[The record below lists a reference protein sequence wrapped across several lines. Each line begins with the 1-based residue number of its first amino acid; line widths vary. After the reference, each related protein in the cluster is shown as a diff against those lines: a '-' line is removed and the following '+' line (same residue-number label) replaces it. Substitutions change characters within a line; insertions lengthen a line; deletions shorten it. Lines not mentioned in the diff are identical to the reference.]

1 MKNLFIIAAA
11 VAAMAACTKNSVVYD
26 DSQNE
31 IGFIPVPDVVGK
43 ANVHGPI
50 GTDGTGNTG
59 TYPTNETFGVFA
71 YHTTTQ
77 GAGTAWNTFHGGQT
91 PSKYINN
98 GEFVWHADLNSFAGA
113 TPYYWPKT
121 GSLAFAGY
129 SPYADLKDKVDY
141 APEQTAPA
149 LTITDFEQGTYK
161 WVHDATAVTNETIDV
176 MWFDVNDQNSTS
188 QNDVPVVFKHALTW
202 IDFKLKEAE
211 STPDNMFTIKKVTL
225 TNIYPGGDFTSA
237 TDTWTPNG
245 TLTDIVLFYNDAT
258 GTNLTADAVLDL
270 GKLLIVPQA
279 VGGNKPNSA
288 KSQIVIEYTQNTS
301 ASEPLT
307 ETITRD
313 LTASDVSGIQ
323 TWELGKH
330 YTYNISF
337 SLNEIEITATVA
349 DWDVANGGDITVGGN
364 N

>member
-31 IGFIPVPDVVGK
+31 IGFIPVSDVVGK

-59 TYPTNETFGVFA
+59 TYPTDETFGVFA

-91 PSKYINN
+91 PSEYINN

-129 SPYADLKDKVDY
+129 SPYADLKDIVDY
-141 APEQTAPA
+141 APEQTTPG
-149 LTITDFEQGTYK
+149 LTIAKFVQGTYN

-176 MWFDVNDQNSTS
+176 MWFDVNDQNSAS
-188 QNDVPVVFKHALTW
+188 QNDVAVVFKHALTW

-211 STPDNMFTIKKVTL
+211 GTADNMFTIKKVTL

-237 TDTWTPNG
+237 TETWTPKG
-245 TLTDIVLFYNDAT
+245 TLTDIVLFDNDAT
-258 GTNLTADAVLDL
+258 GTNLTAGG
-270 GKLLIVPQA
+270 GKT
-279 VGGNKPNSA
+279 NSA
-288 KSQIVIEYTQNTS
+288 KSQITIEYTQNTS

-307 ETITRD
+307 ETVTRD
-313 LTASDVSGIQ
+313 LTASEVSGVQ
-323 TWELGKH
+323 KWLLGTH

-337 SLNEIEITATVA
+337 GLNEIEITATVA
-349 DWDVANGGDITVGGN
+349 GWDVANGGDITVGGN

>member
-59 TYPTNETFGVFA
+59 TYPETETFGVFA

-77 GAGTAWNTFHGGQT
+77 DAGTAWNTFHGGT
-91 PSKYINN
+91 APSEYINN

-129 SPYADLKDKVDY
+129 SPYADLMDIVDY
-141 APEQTAPA
+141 TPHHTAPG
-149 LTITDFEQGTYK
+149 LTITNFVQGTYN
-161 WVHDATAVTNETIDV
+161 WVPDATAVTNETIDV
-176 MWFDVNDQNSTS
+176 MWFDVNDQNSAS
-188 QNDVPVVFKHALTW
+188 QNDVAVVFKHALTW
-202 IDFKLKEAE
+202 IDFNLKEAE
-211 STPDNMFTIKKVTL
+211 GTADNMFTIKKVTL
-225 TNIYPGGDFTSA
+225 TNIYTGGDFTSA
-237 TDTWTPNG
+237 TETWTPNG
-245 TLTDIVLFYNDAT
+245 TLTDIVLFDNDDT

-279 VGGNKPNSA
+279 VGGKTNSA
-288 KSQIVIEYTQNTS
+288 QSQIVIEYTQNTS

-307 ETITRD
+307 ETVTRD
-313 LTASDVSGIQ
+313 LTASEVSGVQ
-323 TWELGKH
+323 KWLLGTH

-337 SLNEIEITATVA
+337 GLNEIEITATVA
-349 DWDVANGGDITVGGN
+349 GWDVANGGDITVGGN

>member
-11 VAAMAACTKNSVVYD
+11 IAAMAACTKSSVVYD

-31 IGFIPVPDVVGK
+31 IGFIPVPDVVSK

-50 GTDGTGNTG
+50 GTDGTGNTE
-59 TYPTNETFGVFA
+59 TYPTAETFGVYA

-77 GAGTAWNTFHGGQT
+77 GEGTAWNTFHGGNT
-91 PSKYINN
+91 PSEYIDN

-129 SPYADLKDKVDY
+129 SPYADLNDIVDY
-141 APEQTAPA
+141 TPDQTAPA
-149 LTITDFEQGTYK
+149 LTITNFVQGTYN
-161 WVHDATAVTNETIDV
+161 WAHDATAVTNETIDV
-176 MWFDVNDQNSTS
+176 MWFDVNDQNSS
-188 QNDVPVVFKHALTW
+188 NSNDVPVVFKHALTW
-202 IDFKLKEAE
+202 IDFNLKEAE
-211 STPDNMFTIKKVTL
+211 GTADNMFTIKKVTL
-225 TNIYPGGDFTSA
+225 TNIYPGGDFTSVS
-237 TDTWTPNG
+237 DTWTPKG
-245 TLTDIVLFYNDAT
+245 ILTDIVLFDNDAT
-258 GTNLTADAVLDL
+258 GTNLRANAVLDL

-279 VGGNKPNSA
+279 VGGKTNSA
-288 KSQIVIEYTQNTS
+288 KSQITIEYTQNTS

-307 ETITRD
+307 ETVTRD
-313 LTASDVSGIQ
+313 LTASVVSGVQ

-349 DWDVANGGDITVGGN
+349 DWTVADGGDITVGGN